1 MLLSANVL
9 YQIWASQI
17 VIMHYEVL
25 IIMDH
30 LKQNILMNLADY
42 TQTIEFALEGDN
54 LDFDERLFYHGH
66 LAMCTRLFKSIYLN
80 EHHDLGTLIKLE
92 SNSYKLGTPR
102 NERGDIAKEAWA
114 LFADYLNVYISVL

>member
-1 MLLSANVL
+1 
-9 YQIWASQI
+9 
-17 VIMHYEVL
+17 MHYEVL

-54 LDFDERLFYHGH
+54 LDFDERLFYLGH
-66 LAMCTRLFKSIYLN
+66 LAMCARLFKSIYLN
-80 EHHDLGTLIKLE
+80 EHHDLGTMIKLE